1 MKIVGLFSEGPSEC
15 SQGTR
20 EPRRRVVTLI
30 VLLAAFALLATA
42 VFHYSPA
49 AKAQNKKLQYQQ
61 ELQKVFTAHE
71 DLQLDSQTVAQEVRT
86 SGRLQ
91 IVTLSHRF
99 DLQLQQNDV
108 RAPNYRA
115 EVVRDGVVEEMPAV
129 PVNTYKGTVDGIPGT
144 DARFTIDD
152 EHIEGMILAPDET
165 YFIEPAR
172 RFSTSANAAD
182 YLLYTASDVRADI
195 TQACETLNER
205 VSLKAKQLA
214 PAPQNQTGLNVFS
227 PLRVAEIATEADD
240 EFVNQLGGPAAANNE
255 ILSVVNQIDGIYQR
269 DIGLTFTIVLQH
281 NWAGNNDPYNA
292 NGDANAVLSEFQN
305 YWNANI
311 TTPRDLAHMWTG
323 RSLGG
328 AAGFAFT
335 GIVCRGN
342 GVASYGVTIRETAAP
357 FRVGIPAHE
366 IGHNFG
372 ANHSDGQAGCDN
384 TIMASLQTGATQLAF
399 CGFSITEIT
408 NYINA
413 NGTCLSALTAA
424 PTIQLNAPSYLINED
439 GGRASIGVTRT
450 DSSAA
455 ATVNYATSDSAGLV
469 DCNQNNGAASQRCD
483 YAISLGTIRFAPGE
497 ASKTVTIPI
506 VDDVYAEGN
515 ENFTFALSSPTGG
528 TLGQITSAIIT
539 IQDNDATTG
548 LVNPINGTDF
558 FVRQHYIDFLGRE
571 PEPAGLIGWRDRL
584 NNCAPG
590 DTSCDR
596 IEVSSAFFRSPEFQ
610 DRGLFIYRFY
620 PTIGKIPLYD
630 EYMPDVA
637 KVSGFLSDAELEAN
651 KAAFANEWVARP
663 AFVARYGGLS
673 NDAFVDALCNT
684 VGLPNHPSK
693 AFWKNSLNA
702 GSLTRAQVV
711 RSLVESTDMANKYFT
726 EAFVIMQYFGYLRRS
741 ADISYQAWI
750 TTMNA
755 NPANYRVM
763 INGFLN
769 SVEYR
774 RRFGP
779 N

>member
-1 MKIVGLFSEGPSEC
+1 MKRVRSSSEGPSER
-15 SQGTR
+15 SKGTR
-20 EPRRRVVTLI
+20 NLIYRKVTWLA
-30 VLLAAFALLATA
+30 LLAVFALLATTS
-42 VFHYSPA
+42 VFHYALA
-49 AKAQNKKLQYQQ
+49 AKAQNHKFEYLQD
-61 ELQKVFTAHE
+61 LQKVFTAHE
-71 DLQLDSQTVAQEVRT
+71 DLQLDAPTVAQEVRT
-86 SGRLQ
+86 SGRLK
-91 IVTLSHRF
+91 IVTLGHRF
-99 DLQLQQNDV
+99 DLQLQLNDL

-115 EVVRDGVVEEMPAV
+115 EVVRNGVVEVMPSV
-129 PVNTYKGTVDGIPGT
+129 SVNTYKGMVDGIPGT

-152 EHIEGMILAPDET
+152 EHFEGMILAPDET

-172 RFSTSANAAD
+172 KFSAAADASD
-182 YLLYTASDVRADI
+182 YLLYTASDVRSDI
-195 TQACETLNER
+195 TRTCETLNER
-205 VSLKAKQLA
+205 VSLRAKQLA
-214 PAPQNQTGLNVFS
+214 PAPQNETGLKVFS
-227 PLRVAEIATEADD
+227 PTRVAELATEADD
-240 EFVNQLGGPAAANNE
+240 EYVNQLGGPGAANSE

-269 DIGLTFTIVLQH
+269 DIGLSLSIVLQH

-292 NGDANAVLSEFQN
+292 NGDAAAVLSEFQN

-311 TTPRDLAHMWTG
+311 ATPRDLAHMWTG

-328 AAGFAFT
+328 ASGYAYN

-342 GVASYGVTIRETAAP
+342 GVASYGVTIREAAAP

-366 IGHNFG
+366 IGHNLG
-372 ANHSDGQAGCDN
+372 ANHSDGQGGCDN
-384 TIMASLQTGATQLAF
+384 TIMQSLQTASTGLVF

-408 NYINA
+408 NYINGF
-413 NGTCLSALTAA
+413 GTCLSAQTAA
-424 PTIQLNAPSYLINED
+424 SIQLNARSYLINED
-439 GGRASIGVTRT
+439 GGRATVVMTRT

-455 ATVNYATSDSAGLV
+455 ATVNYATSDAAGLI
-469 DCNQNNGAASQRCD
+469 DCDQNNGAASQRCD
-483 YAISLGTIRFAPGE
+483 YAISLGTVRFAPGE
-497 ASKTVTIPI
+497 ASKSVTIPI
-506 VDDVYAEGN
+506 IDDVYAEGN

-528 TLGQITSAIIT
+528 SLGAINSAIIT

-548 LVNPINGTDF
+548 LVNPINGADF
-558 FVRQHYIDFLGRE
+558 FVREHYIDFLGRE

-590 DTSCDR
+590 DVNCDR
-596 IEVSSAFFRSPEFQ
+596 IEISSAFFRSAEFQ

-630 EYMPDVA
+630 EYVPDVA
-637 KVSGFLSDAELEAN
+637 KVSGFLSTADLEAN
-651 KAAFANEWVARP
+651 KVAFSNEWVARP
-663 AFVARYGGLS
+663 AFAARYNTLG
-673 NDAFVDALCNT
+673 NDAFVDSLCNT
-684 VGLPNHPSK
+684 VGLPSHPSK
-693 AFWKNSLNA
+693 QFWKNSLNA

-711 RSLVESTDMANKYFT
+711 RGLVESAEMAGKYYT

-769 SVEYR
+769 SAEYR

>member
-1 MKIVGLFSEGPSEC
+1 M
-15 SQGTR
+15 
-20 EPRRRVVTLI
+20 
-30 VLLAAFALLATA
+30 LLAAFALLATA
-42 VFHYSPA
+42 SVFHYSPA
-49 AKAQNKKLQYQQ
+49 AKAQDKNIEYLQ

-71 DLQLDSQTVAQEVRT
+71 DLQLDATTVAQEVRT
-86 SGRLQ
+86 SGRLK
-91 IVTLSHRF
+91 IVTLGHRF
-99 DLQLQQNDV
+99 DLQLQLNDL

-115 EVVRDGVVEEMPAV
+115 EVVRDGVVELMPAV
-129 PVNTYKGTVDGIPGT
+129 PVNTYKGIVDGIPGT

-172 RFSTSANAAD
+172 RFSAVAADSD
-182 YLLYTASDVRADI
+182 YLLYTASDVRSDI
-195 TQACETLNER
+195 TRVCETLNER
-205 VSLKAKQLA
+205 VSLKAQQLA
-214 PAPQNQTGLNVFS
+214 PAPQNASGLNVFS
-227 PLRVAEIATEADD
+227 PTRIAELATEADD
-240 EFVNQLGGPAAANNE
+240 EYVNQLGGPTAANNE
-255 ILSVVNQIDGIYQR
+255 ILSVVNQIDAIYQR
-269 DIGLTFTIVLQH
+269 DIGLTFNVVLQH
-281 NWAGNNDPYNA
+281 NWAGNNDPYSA

-328 AAGFAFT
+328 AAGFAYA

-342 GVASYGVTIRETAAP
+342 GVASYGVTIRETTAP

-372 ANHSDGQAGCDN
+372 ASHSDGQAGCDN
-384 TIMASLQTGATQLAF
+384 TIMSSLQTGATTLFF
-399 CGFSITEIT
+399 CAFSINEIT
-408 NYINA
+408 SYINA
-413 NGTCLSALTAA
+413 NGTCLSASTAA
-424 PTIQLNAPSYLINED
+424 PTIQLTARSYLINED
-439 GGRASIGVTRT
+439 GGRATVVVTRT

-455 ATVNYATSDSAGLV
+455 ATVNYATSDNAGLN
-469 DCNQNNGAASQRCD
+469 DCDQNTGSASQRCD
-483 YAISLGTIRFAPGE
+483 YALSLGTFRFAAGE
-497 ASKTVTIPI
+497 SSKTLTIPI
-506 VDDVYAEGN
+506 IDDVYAEGN
-515 ENFTFALSSPTGG
+515 ENFTFTLSSPTGG
-528 TLGQITSAIIT
+528 TLGQIISATIT

-548 LVNPINGTDF
+548 LVNPINGSDF
-558 FVRQHYIDFLGRE
+558 FIRQHYIDFLGRE

-590 DTSCDR
+590 DTNCDR
-596 IEVSSAFFRSPEFQ
+596 VEISSAFFRSAEFQ
-610 DRGLFIYRFY
+610 DRGLYIYRFY

-630 EYMPDVA
+630 EYMPDFA
-637 KVSGFLSDAELEAN
+637 KVSGFLTTAELEAN
-651 KAAFANEWVARP
+651 KAAFADEWVTRP
-663 AFVARYGGLS
+663 AFIARYAGLG

-684 VGLPNHPSK
+684 VGLPNHPNK
-693 AFWKNSLNA
+693 AFWKSSLNA
-702 GSLTRAQVV
+702 GTLTRAQVV
-711 RSLVESTDMANKYFT
+711 RSLVESTEMAGKYYT

-769 SVEYR
+769 SLEYR